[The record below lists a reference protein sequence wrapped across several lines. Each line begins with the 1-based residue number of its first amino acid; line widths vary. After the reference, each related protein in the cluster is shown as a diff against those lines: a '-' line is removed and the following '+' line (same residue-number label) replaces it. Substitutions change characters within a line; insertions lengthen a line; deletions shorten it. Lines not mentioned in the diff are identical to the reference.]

1 MNEQPLISIIVPVY
15 NTEMYLDKCVTSL
28 INQTYRNIEII
39 LVDDGS
45 TDNSGKMCDSYVQKD
60 NRIKVIHQT
69 NAEVGAARNVGLKNV
84 SGQYIGFV
92 DSDDYVEHD
101 MYEVLLKTL
110 LQNNVSI
117 VSCSYFYEK
126 QSDFTIKEGNSS
138 QVLCYSSNEYIYYL
152 IKDKKYHNYMWNK
165 LFERNLFYN
174 INFPNIGFREDLAI
188 LCQLVFKSGVC
199 ACIEIPKYHY
209 RINPN
214 GATNSRKLSW
224 YYDSMKAKQI
234 RLSTFP
240 NDIDT
245 EIRELA
251 VCKLVQSC
259 IQIISH
265 RNAFPSTFH
274 TKRVLVEAYQA
285 LQTYHYNGHMNADY
299 RIKLFFIKHSR
310 KKNSLIGCFYALS
323 LKK

>member
-45 TDNSGKMCDSYVQKD
+45 TDNSGKMCDSYAQKD

-152 IKDKKYHNYMWNK
+152 TS
-165 LFERNLFYN
+165 
-174 INFPNIGFREDLAI
+174 
-188 LCQLVFKSGVC
+188 VS
-199 ACIEIPKYHY
+199 
-209 RINPN
+209 
-214 GATNSRKLSW
+214 
-224 YYDSMKAKQI
+224 
-234 RLSTFP
+234 
-240 NDIDT
+240 
-245 EIRELA
+245 
-251 VCKLVQSC
+251 
-259 IQIISH
+259 
-265 RNAFPSTFH
+265 
-274 TKRVLVEAYQA
+274 
-285 LQTYHYNGHMNADY
+285 
-299 RIKLFFIKHSR
+299 
-310 KKNSLIGCFYALS
+310 
-323 LKK
+323 